1 MTHLIIQIPGT
12 WANGIVWRRKNYV
25 PPWCRDTHPC
35 RQSITT
41 ALGEKTLFRTFTW
54 SGANGPEAQ
63 LRAAADLADYIREVR
78 QQHPAARINVVA
90 HSHGGNIAF
99 SAARDPAVA
108 VELSSIICLSTP
120 FLHISPCDLGP
131 ELEPKL
137 TMALSYTTITVLCL
151 LCAWIWRDGALDL
164 YQHLP
169 ASWPM
174 LAKSWKPLAQLA
186 IAAGLIF
193 GTLTMAFNRIF
204 EKAHLATY
212 AYAKRFDLPRALPC
226 PTLLIQTPGD
236 EASGLLAAVR
246 LVSGLLARLLRGLL
260 APCECPLIN
269 TCRDSLEQWKATAS
283 WLYACFA
290 ILGDWISHARGI
302 PFTEAL
308 KYQPDRQLEIAAYE
322 HLRAHF
328 RRRAPTEALGMLLF
342 QIGVPLVV
350 VLIVLLGLLA
360 TPFGVRFAIAATA
373 VHLSAEST
381 PPGKWLLVQLD
392 SGNNSLQDFRIL
404 RHQTHSDPA
413 ALQAIED
420 FLSQKFNAM
429 RSVG

>member
-1 MTHLIIQIPGT
+1 M
-12 WANGIVWRRKNYV
+12 
-25 PPWCRDTHPC
+25 
-35 RQSITT
+35 
-41 ALGEKTLFRTFTW
+41 
-54 SGANGPEAQ
+54 
-63 LRAAADLADYIREVR
+63 
-78 QQHPAARINVVA
+78 A

-99 SAARDPAVA
+99 CAARDPAVA

-131 ELEPKL
+131 ELGPKL
-137 TMALSYTTITVLCL
+137 IMASSYAAIIVLCI
-151 LCAWIWRDGALDL
+151 LCAWIWRDCALDL

-174 LAKSWKPLAQLA
+174 LAQSWKPLAQVA
-186 IAAGLIF
+186 IAAGLSF
-193 GTLTMAFNRIF
+193 GTLTMVLNRIF
-204 EKAHLATY
+204 EKAYLTTC

-246 LVSGLLARLLRGLL
+246 VVSGLLARLLRGLL
-260 APCECPLIN
+260 APCECPFIYS
-269 TCRDSLEQWKATAS
+269 CKDSLAQWKATAR
-283 WLYACFA
+283 WLHACFA
-290 ILGDWISHARGI
+290 TLGDWINHSRGMTFI
-302 PFTEAL
+302 EAL

-322 HLRAHF
+322 HLRAHV
-328 RRRAPTEALGMLLF
+328 RRRSPTKALGMLLF

-350 VLIVLLGLLA
+350 VLILLLGLLA
-360 TPFGVRFAIAATA
+360 TPFGVRFAIAAA
-373 VHLSAEST
+373 GVHLSAECT

-392 SGNNSLQDFRIL
+392 SGNSSLQDFRIL

-413 ALQAIED
+413 ALQAIGD
-420 FLSQKFNAM
+420 FLFQEFNAM